1 MFGLFENKQG
11 KILIAEAERTLAH
24 ANFLKEKDKKKVAI
38 NAMKK
43 ILKSIKEMEGLPV
56 PSDDLDN
63 VIKKQVNEA
72 SRNRQKAMTSEE
84 EQNPKWIETAL
95 IESFL
100 QANCGYFG
108 KTATQR
114 VPMLIFSWLKGNMS
128 EKDFNNFKLN

>member
-43 ILKSIKEMEGLPV
+43 ILKCIKEMEGLPV

-63 VIKKQVNEA
+63 VIKEQVNEA
-72 SRNRQKAMTSEE
+72 TRNRQKAMTSEE

-114 VPMLIFSWLKGNMS
+114 VPMLIFSWLKGNVS
-128 EKDFNNFKLN
+128 EKDFNNLH